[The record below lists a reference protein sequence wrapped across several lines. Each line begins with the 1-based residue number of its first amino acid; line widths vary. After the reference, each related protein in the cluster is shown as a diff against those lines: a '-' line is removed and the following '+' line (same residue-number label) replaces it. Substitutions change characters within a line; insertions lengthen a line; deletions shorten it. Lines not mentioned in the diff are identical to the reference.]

1 MSATTFD
8 LLINWI
14 WPRPGE
20 SFSSEET
27 GLTPPVYIETCPN
40 VYISFLDNDS
50 NCQTLLCRLQGYRRL
65 IHPSCLLLLHRR
77 HFFLVWQHPDSR
89 PIYIQL
95 LVREQVQAMR
105 TGLLSAQPAATW
117 TGNRWINDDA
127 YISLWGPGCRFTRS
141 HLNDYRYMLE
151 RATHELCT
159 LLRIDNRPRR
169 TLIHSLRIQRLA
181 AIGTEEALASIT
193 VLQQEYRRLAK
204 RLSNQANQ
212 ERRKQRDSAQTNGE
226 HGLPLNEQGT
236 CFTKAS
242 TADSLIGS
250 SSFTTELSRHSP
262 SRATRVPGVDTPT
275 NQMSQTPGLGPGGGD
290 RRDGRTH
297 DRSFTTAAF
306 LSSGGNRKDTPTGA
320 TTDQTPGPGPGGG
333 EANLVRTL
341 TIPDPPAAYGPHRLP
356 YLQA

>member
-27 GLTPPVYIETCPN
+27 GLTPPVYIETCST
-40 VYISFLDNDS
+40 VYMSSLDNDS
-50 NCQTLLCRLQGYRRL
+50 NCNLLLHRLQNYRRL
-65 IHPSCLLLLHRR
+65 IHPSRLLLLHRR
-77 HFFLVWQHPDSR
+77 HFFLVWQHPNSR

-117 TGNRWINDDA
+117 TGNRWINDIA

-159 LLRIDNRPRR
+159 LLSIENKPRR
-169 TLIHSLRIQRLA
+169 MLIHSLRIQRLT

-193 VLQQEYRRLAK
+193 VLQQEYRRRTR
-204 RLSNQANQ
+204 RLSNSANK
-212 ERRKQRDSAQTNGE
+212 ERRRQRDSAQTNGE
-226 HGLPLNEQGT
+226 HGRPLNEQGT
-236 CFTKAS
+236 CFITAS
-242 TADSLIGS
+242 TADSLTGS
-250 SSFTTELSRHSP
+250 SSSTIESIRHFP

-275 NQMSQTPGLGPGGGD
+275 NQMSQTPGLGSGRGQTGWQDPQPLFHDGGIFIF
-290 RRDGRTH
+290 GREPQGY
-297 DRSFTTAAF
+297 S
-306 LSSGGNRKDTPTGA
+306 NRCND
-320 TTDQTPGPGPGGG
+320 
-333 EANLVRTL
+333 
-341 TIPDPPAAYGPHRLP
+341 
-356 YLQA
+356 